1 MGAGNIFRGA
11 SGETWGIER
20 ATGDYIGMIAT
31 MINGLA
37 IAGMLEHQQVPAKV
51 LSALNVPQVAE
62 LFIRKHALTYLEEKK
77 VVICV

>member
-1 MGAGNIFRGA
+1 
-11 SGETWGIER
+11 
-20 ATGDYIGMIAT
+20 MIAT

-51 LSALNVPQVAE
+51 MSALNVPQVAE